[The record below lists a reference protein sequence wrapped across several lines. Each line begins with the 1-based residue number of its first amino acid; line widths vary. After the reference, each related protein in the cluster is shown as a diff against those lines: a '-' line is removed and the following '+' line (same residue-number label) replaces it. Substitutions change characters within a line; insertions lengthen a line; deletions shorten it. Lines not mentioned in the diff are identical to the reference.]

1 MRGRARRRREERD
14 ETEREGERHRAKKH
28 TEERAREPE
37 EEEKRWE
44 KEKVQE
50 EASKRRK
57 LLRSKELERWMQLRA
72 QDDEERLKCGNK
84 LVPVPMRLRKCR
96 ACFKEVEDL
105 PHVMLRCMA
114 YNTERSDFFGGISMS
129 RSSGQVSSA
138 ILELRNPDGCDRI
151 CQAQNHFTQE
161 CTGPCSAV
169 MDWLLDDDKLARRLD
184 PMPVKPDFFKIA
196 VKCSLLE

>member
-1 MRGRARRRREERD
+1 
-14 ETEREGERHRAKKH
+14 
-28 TEERAREPE
+28 
-37 EEEKRWE
+37 
-44 KEKVQE
+44 
-50 EASKRRK
+50 
-57 LLRSKELERWMQLRA
+57 MQLRA
-72 QDDEERLKCGNK
+72 QDDDERLKCGNK

-138 ILELRNPDGCDRI
+138 VLELRNPDGCDRI

-169 MDWLLDDDKLARRLD
+169 MDWLLDDDKEELVRDFLETVRNRRGRVSGAMYGTTNARG
-184 PMPVKPDFFKIA
+184 KTKGI
-196 VKCSLLE
+196 